1 MDPFFCCSQ
10 SIMYALVKLSHDLQ
24 HPFNGSQNLG
34 TLGNCKFVLKG
45 AIFFLTVML
54 LCLVKP
60 ELKLKQLSFAQ
71 T

>member
-1 MDPFFCCSQ
+1 MC
-10 SIMYALVKLSHDLQ
+10 ALVKLSQDLQ

-45 AIFFLTVML
+45 AIFFTVML

-60 ELKLKQLSFAQ
+60 ELKLRKLSFAQ